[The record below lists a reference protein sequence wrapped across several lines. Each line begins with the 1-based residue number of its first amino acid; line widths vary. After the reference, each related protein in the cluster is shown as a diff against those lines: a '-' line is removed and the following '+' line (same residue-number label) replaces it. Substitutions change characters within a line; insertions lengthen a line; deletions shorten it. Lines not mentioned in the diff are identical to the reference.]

1 MSLSAQL
8 QIELQN
14 LVGFQSA
21 TPHVTQFSD
30 PSGFELEVAFL
41 QVDSLSC
48 AVDEIQLKLPSQSS
62 VSLQALEDWATKL
75 CSKITYL
82 LEHIGP
88 LELDAQNQ
96 EALIRSTPPSQQSTG
111 TKYYEII
118 LKSRNRGWFS
128 LRRFESVKGLPG
140 RTPVPMQLTH
150 EVLLKLVDDLVA
162 TSP

>member
-1 MSLSAQL
+1 MSLTQQL

-14 LVGFQSA
+14 LVGFQRA
-21 TPHVTQFSD
+21 TPHVTHLSD
-30 PSGFELEVAFL
+30 PAGIEIEISFL

-48 AVDEIQLKLPSQSS
+48 SVEEIQLLIASQSN
-62 VSLQALEDWATKL
+62 VDLKTLQAWATKL
-75 CSKITYL
+75 CSRITYL

-96 EALIRSTPPSQQSTG
+96 QALIRSNPPTQQPTG

-118 LKSRNRGWFS
+118 LKSCNRGWFS
-128 LRRFESVKGLPG
+128 LKRYEALKGIPG